1 MFIDIIFSKILEKPL
16 VKDIGRKFNWLFLV
30 GFLCTGMTNDIFHC
44 FGTSDN
50 AREQLKISDKWNI
63 NAEIVCLIKY
73 GGIFEVF

>member
-1 MFIDIIFSKILEKPL
+1 
-16 VKDIGRKFNWLFLV
+16 
-30 GFLCTGMTNDIFHC
+30 MTNDIFHC